1 MRKRASDGKAQD
13 RSTRRED
20 RKQRSAAIHEPTHAE
35 IQERAY
41 YRYVDRGRIDGF
53 DREDWRLAETELRG
67 GEQPA
72 VREPDELSP
81 VRQPTAAAVR
91 RQTSDAEAGSLSV

>member
-1 MRKRASDGKAQD
+1 MAKRKTNQPVALDSKE
-13 RSTRRED
+13 RSP
-20 RKQRSAAIHEPTHAE
+20 AIHEPTHAA
-35 IQERAY
+35 IQGRAY

-72 VREPDELSP
+72 VREPDEVNRVGRSTAP
-81 VRQPTAAAVR
+81 VAAR
-91 RQTSDAEAGSLSV
+91 RQTRVAEAGSLSV

>member
-1 MRKRASDGKAQD
+1 MAKRKTNQPVAQD
-13 RSTRRED
+13 RKEQSPT
-20 RKQRSAAIHEPTHAE
+20 IHGPTHAE

-72 VREPDELSP
+72 IREPDELNG
-81 VRQPTAAAVR
+81 VRQPTAPAAVR
-91 RQTSDAEAGSLSV
+91 RQTSDTEAGSLSV

>member
-1 MRKRASDGKAQD
+1 MAKLKTVEPVVEQ
-13 RSTRRED
+13 ST
-20 RKQRSAAIHEPTHAE
+20 QPPAAIYEPTHAE

-53 DREDWRLAETELRG
+53 DREDWYHAETELRG

-72 VREPDELSP
+72 VREPEALNRVPEL
-81 VRQPTAAAVR
+81 TAPAEER
-91 RQTSDAEAGSLSV
+91 SRTSDPKTGLVSV

>member
-1 MRKRASDGKAQD
+1 MAKLKTVEPVA
-13 RSTRRED
+13 E
-20 RKQRSAAIHEPTHAE
+20 QRTQPPAAIHEPTHAE

-41 YRYVDRGRIDGF
+41 YRYVDRGRIDGC

-72 VREPDELSP
+72 VREPDEFSRVDGP
-81 VRQPTAAAVR
+81 PRQPR
-91 RQTSDAEAGSLSV
+91 

>member
-1 MRKRASDGKAQD
+1 MAKRKTSQPVVQD
-13 RSTRRED
+13 T
-20 RKQRSAAIHEPTHAE
+20 KQRSAAMHDPTHAE

-53 DREDWRLAETELRG
+53 DREDWCLAETELRG

-72 VREPDELSP
+72 VGEPGELRP
-81 VRQPTAAAVR
+81 VRRPSAAAVG
-91 RQTSDAEAGSLSV
+91 RQTSNAVAGSLSV

>member
-1 MRKRASDGKAQD
+1 MNQSRNDGTAA
-13 RSTRRED
+13 RRD
-20 RKQRSAAIHEPTHAE
+20 SRTDPAE

-67 GEQPA
+67 GEQPS
-72 VREPDELSP
+72 VGEPDELSR
-81 VRQPTAAAVR
+81 VRRPTAPAAVR
-91 RQTSDAEAGSLSV
+91 SQTSDAEAGSLSV

>member
-1 MRKRASDGKAQD
+1 MATLKTVEPVA
-13 RSTRRED
+13 E
-20 RKQRSAAIHEPTHAE
+20 QRTQPPAAIHEPTHAE

-41 YRYVDRGRIDGF
+41 HRYIDRGQIDGF

-72 VREPDELSP
+72 VREPDELSR
-81 VRQPTAAAVR
+81 VRRPTAPAAVR
-91 RQTSDAEAGSLSV
+91 SQTSDAEAGSLSV